1 LPSADVNRKVAA
13 IVLRSDN
20 PKVI

>member
-1 LPSADVNRKVAA
+1 LPSADVNRGVAA